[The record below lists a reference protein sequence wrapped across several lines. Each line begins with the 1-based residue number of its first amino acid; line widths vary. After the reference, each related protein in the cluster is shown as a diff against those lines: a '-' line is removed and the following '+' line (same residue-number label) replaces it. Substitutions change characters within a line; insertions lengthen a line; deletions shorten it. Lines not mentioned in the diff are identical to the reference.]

1 MIGINRLQLQ
11 VERLIM
17 GAWGYLAFDNDTT
30 NDWADN
36 LDTVDNL
43 SLVESAF
50 DEIEDVGDEYLDA
63 DIASEALGACEVI
76 ARLLGNP
83 GYTNTYTEK
92 VDLWVAIHQ
101 IKPSTELVNRASAA
115 IDRIL
120 SDNSELRELVEEGDE
135 GDKNNDWHKVMDDLR
150 KRLQFRKL

>member
-1 MIGINRLQLQ
+1 
-11 VERLIM
+11 M

-36 LDTVDNL
+36 LDSVDNL

-50 DEIEDVGDEYLDA
+50 DELEHVGDNYIDA

-92 VDLWVAIHQ
+92 VDLWVSTHQ
-101 IKPSTELVNRASAA
+101 LKPATELVNRASAA
-115 IDRIL
+115 LNRIL
-120 SDNSELRELVEEGDE
+120 SDRSELRELCEEGHE
-135 GDKNNDWHKVMDDLR
+135 GGKNNDWHQVIDDLR
-150 KRLQFRKL
+150 NRLQI

>member
-1 MIGINRLQLQ
+1 
-11 VERLIM
+11 M

-36 LDTVDNL
+36 LDSVDNL

-50 DEIEDVGDEYLDA
+50 DELEHVGDNYIDA

-92 VDLWVAIHQ
+92 VDLWVGTHQ
-101 IKPSTELVNRASAA
+101 LKPSTELVNRASAA
-115 IDRIL
+115 LNRIL
-120 SDNSELRELVEEGDE
+120 SDNSELRELCEEGYE
-135 GDKNNDWHKVMDDLR
+135 GGKNNDWHQAIDDLR
-150 KRLQFRKL
+150 NRLQI